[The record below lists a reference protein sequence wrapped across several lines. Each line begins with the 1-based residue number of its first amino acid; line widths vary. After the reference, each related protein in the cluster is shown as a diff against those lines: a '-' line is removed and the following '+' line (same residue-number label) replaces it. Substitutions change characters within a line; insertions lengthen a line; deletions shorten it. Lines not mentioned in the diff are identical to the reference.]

1 MTLVHRSASI
11 ALTSLLLV
19 AVGAPGLV
27 AAGESGFKLVL
38 APVGQPGP
46 FFDLAMRPGET
57 ARLQVDLANDGET
70 GVAAR
75 TYATDVFTITNGGY
89 GGRLRDTA
97 PSGAT
102 TWLAYA
108 TERLDLP
115 PGGRTRRSFAVT
127 VPLDAGPGEYITSL
141 VIENDDP
148 VRSDAGV
155 AFDQIVRQAI
165 AVVITV
171 PGVRAPELMLGEAR
185 QEIVA
190 GRSTVKIAVE
200 NSGNVRLKPL
210 VAFVLRDATQTE
222 ISRTTFPM
230 DTFYART
237 DTSVAVPLGVL
248 LPPGTYTIEL
258 NLSDAAQGIERAA
271 VISLVVDGV
280 APITVGGEGPGSIP
294 VGPGGT
300 TQSLALVA
308 IGLVIT
314 LAVLG
319 LGVVVL
325 NRKRRPTRP

>member
-1 MTLVHRSASI
+1 
-11 ALTSLLLV
+11 
-19 AVGAPGLV
+19 
-27 AAGESGFKLVL
+27 
-38 APVGQPGP
+38 
-46 FFDLAMRPGET
+46 
-57 ARLQVDLANDGET
+57 
-70 GVAAR
+70 
-75 TYATDVFTITNGGY
+75 
-89 GGRLRDTA
+89 
-97 PSGAT
+97 
-102 TWLAYA
+102 
-108 TERLDLP
+108 
-115 PGGRTRRSFAVT
+115 VT

-171 PGVRAPELMLGEAR
+171 PGVRAPELVLGEAH
-185 QEIVA
+185 QEIVT
-190 GRSTVKIAVE
+190 GRSIVKIAVE
-200 NSGNVRLKPL
+200 NSGNIRLKPL
-210 VAFVLRDATQTE
+210 VAFVLRDATRTE
-222 ISRTTFPM
+222 ISRATFQM

-237 DTSVAVPLGVL
+237 DTFVAVPLGAL

-258 NLSDAAQGIERAA
+258 NLSDAAQRIERTG
-271 VISLVVDGV
+271 VINLVVAAAPASTGGGDGPELV
-280 APITVGGEGPGSIP
+280 P

-325 NRKRRPTRP
+325 NRKRRPTRPWR

>member
-1 MTLVHRSASI
+1 MTLVHRSAPI

-19 AVGAPGLV
+19 AFGAPGLA

-46 FFDLAMRPGET
+46 FFDLAMRPGES
-57 ARLQVDLANDGET
+57 ARLQVDLANDGDT

-75 TYATDVFTITNGGY
+75 TYATDVFTISNGGY

-97 PSGAT
+97 PTGAT
-102 TWLAYA
+102 TWLTYA
-108 TERLDLP
+108 TELLDLP
-115 PGGRTRRSFAVT
+115 SGGRARRSFAVT

-171 PGVRAPELMLGEAR
+171 PGVRAPELVLGEAH
-185 QEIVA
+185 QEIVT
-190 GRSTVKIAVE
+190 GRSIVKIAVE
-200 NSGNVRLKPL
+200 NSGNIRLKPL
-210 VAFVLRDATQTE
+210 VAFVLRDATRTE
-222 ISRTTFPM
+222 ISRATFQM

-237 DTSVAVPLGVL
+237 DTFVAVPLGAL

-258 NLSDAAQGIERAA
+258 NLSDAAQRIERTG
-271 VISLVVDGV
+271 VINLVVAAAPASTGGGDGPELV
-280 APITVGGEGPGSIP
+280 P

-300 TQSLALVA
+300 PYGSPKPRICRWHRHGRA
-308 IGLVIT
+308 
-314 LAVLG
+314 
-319 LGVVVL
+319 
-325 NRKRRPTRP
+325 